1 MAAPVNVQKLPEEGS
16 RLTAKPMTA
25 PRPQSL
31 DQRRPLEHLLHERV
45 GVLEAVFADEDR
57 VEVAHVE
64 PPITPLVL
72 PKEPRHYPPRHP
84 DAARAGSVD
93 PEARPRPRA
102 PSAPA
107 TAAWTG
113 ERPP

>member
-1 MAAPVNVQKLPEEGS
+1 MTASVDVEKLPEEGS

-31 DQRRPLEHLLHERV
+31 DQSRPLEHLLHERV

-64 PPITPLVL
+64 PAIAPLVL
-72 PKEPRHYPPRHP
+72 PKEPRHHSPRHP
-84 DAARAGSVD
+84 ARRGLAASIQKPV
-93 PEARPRPRA
+93 RA
-102 PSAPA
+102 PALHPL
-107 TAAWTG
+107 
-113 ERPP
+113 